1 MSSET
6 FNLNNV
12 LFNRKYFDYAVVWF
26 FEMNSRWRRL
36 DSYDVI
42 LFEDLLKHAV
52 DTDACLDVKPF
63 FCEVWAMNDFYCKYV
78 SMFFFICLEFHFNFF
93 SNYPGYAK
101 YREIYCKDYARLLWW
116 LESGEDVYH
125 PHPWRSDFRQE
136 ILLSTVRSH
145 LEKILVE
152 MQFSKSNRKEVSFE
166 F

>member
-12 LFNRKYFDYAVVWF
+12 LFNRKYFDFAVVWF

-78 SMFFFICLEFHFNFF
+78 SMFFYLFRISFQFF
-93 SNYPGYAK
+93 
-101 YREIYCKDYARLLWW
+101 
-116 LESGEDVYH
+116 
-125 PHPWRSDFRQE
+125 
-136 ILLSTVRSH
+136 
-145 LEKILVE
+145 
-152 MQFSKSNRKEVSFE
+152 
-166 F
+166 